1 METVC
6 VLSNVIY
13 ASVPQLIISKNQ
25 SKGIHNL
32 AYHVIRNLR
41 IPTFIHFSH
50 LPGSLLFTTLSFQ

>member
-50 LPGSLLFTTLSFQ
+50 LP